1 MEVEPVYKRIISLL
15 LLAALLIL
23 PLSAAAESAQ
33 IDVQANVQENAIH
46 LSGSLNAAPE
56 NEFVTVQLL
65 SGGSK
70 ATTAAAAEQNILHFG
85 VCKANESGAF
95 SYDFG
100 VSSLSGSE
108 YLYVKCGSKE
118 YFAPL
123 TEEKTVVQLYVAPNG
138 SDSAAGTQS
147 APLKT
152 MDGARK
158 AAAKIDKTANQ
169 VEVIFAGGEYFQQ
182 GTVRFTSA
190 DSGGTNTPVVYKAAA
205 GEKPVFTVSKK
216 LNTAD
221 FTEVT
226 DADTL
231 LRLPEEARGKVLQL
245 DLTQSGITQAD
256 VDLYSRTSNLLNER
270 GLLLNGKPQRIARYP
285 NTGFLR
291 VGSLL
296 KTNVVA
302 AGSKNGT
309 CIFKWDN
316 DRISRWETADNLW
329 IEGYFEVEY
338 RADTAKN
345 CSVDAAKKQITMGES
360 ESAISYKTRWRAIN
374 LLEEIDIPGE
384 WYVDKQSMTLY
395 YYPPR
400 NFDKTNDELRFTVN
414 SNGASIAQMIEMNG
428 ANNICFEGLEFRDK
442 YYGDVMRAT
451 GKVNG
456 ISVKNCS
463 FVNTAGAIN
472 LDGKNITVDGCD
484 FRNLQ
489 GNAVRIY
496 DQGAIN
502 NLTPSGIT
510 VTNNYI
516 YNTDLGSAPV
526 FVGGVGARVANN
538 LIHRT
543 DDGGLLLGSIDPQYR
558 IAECTAENNEIYN
571 GLREKGDMSMIYMG
585 RSWYSPG
592 ITVSHNYIHDFGI
605 HENLSWFSN
614 PTYGIF
620 ADDTHSNASFTGNII
635 NANNKDKTYGI
646 VLGGGSNLD
655 VEGNTIVHTLRG
667 ADFNDRTGAIN
678 FNITSYGAYT
688 AMQAAYNDGLKYDQ
702 GIWLTKYPQVNKI
715 MTDITAD
722 GKHIPKNEKLV
733 GNLFFDNDKAFNI
746 ATRNKQNGLE
756 SGNVTAANNS
766 VFVNA
771 AANDWRVTAAAKS
784 AQGIGAQVLDESFD
798 MSTIGLTRT
807 LSMTY
812 EPVRLQYP
820 LHGDYPNAS
829 ALTLAWED
837 AAPADEYYYE
847 IATDEAFTKVVKS
860 GTVYENVADIS
871 GLTKDTVYYWRVTA
885 RNLSKDY
892 GKSWRSETGT
902 FQTDKEIVTVQN
914 FQQNAAGKAEL
925 TYTVDGTDVQ
935 SADILVAVKAADK
948 MVDTQVFSDPIVSGQ
963 ENTFT
968 KQLNI
973 AVKPEYTV
981 ECFALS
987 SVQNLLPID
996 RKKQLILKR

>member
-1 MEVEPVYKRIISLL
+1 MYKRIVSLL
-15 LLAALLIL
+15 LLVTLLTL
-23 PLSAAAESAQ
+23 PLTLRAAAETAQ
-33 IDVQANVQENAIH
+33 IDIQVTVQENSIH
-46 LSGSLNAAPE
+46 LSGNLNAAPE
-56 NEFVTVQLL
+56 NPFVTVQLL
-65 SGGSK
+65 QGSSK
-70 ATTAAAAEQNILHFG
+70 ATTAAAAEQDMLHFG
-85 VCKANESGAF
+85 VCRAQENGAF
-95 SYDFG
+95 SYDFS
-100 VSSLSGSE
+100 VSSLSGGE
-108 YLYVKCGSKE
+108 YLYIKCGSKE
-118 YFAPL
+118 SFAPL
-123 TEEKTVVQLYVAPNG
+123 VKEKATVQLYVAPSGN
-138 SDSAAGTQS
+138 DSAAGTQD

-152 MDGARK
+152 MEGARK
-158 AAAKIDKTANQ
+158 AAAKIDKTGNR

-190 DSGGTNTPVVYKAAA
+190 DSGGTDTPVIYKAAA
-205 GEKPVFTVSKK
+205 GEKPVFTVSKR
-216 LNTAD
+216 LNAAGFTA
-221 FTEVT
+221 VT
-226 DADTL
+226 DTDTL
-231 LRLPEEARGKVLQL
+231 LRLPEEAREKVLQL

-285 NTGFLR
+285 NNGFLQ
-291 VGSLL
+291 VGGSLL
-296 KTNVVA
+296 KSNVVA
-302 AGSKNGT
+302 AGSST
-309 CIFKWDN
+309 EPCIFKWDN
-316 DRISRWETADNLW
+316 DRISRWTSAGSFW
-329 IEGYFEVEY
+329 IEGYFAVEY
-338 RADTAKN
+338 RADTAKD
-345 CSVDAAKKQITMGES
+345 CSVDAAKKQITMNES
-360 ESAISYKTRWRAIN
+360 ESAISRNTRWRAIN

-400 NFDKTNDELRFTVN
+400 DFDKTSDELRFTVN
-414 SNGASIAQMIEMNG
+414 SNGASIDHMILING

-442 YYGDVMRAT
+442 YYGDVVRST
-451 GKVNG
+451 DKVNG
-456 ISVKNCS
+456 VSFRNCS
-463 FVNTAGAIN
+463 FVNTATAIN

-489 GNAVRIY
+489 GQAVRIF

-502 NLTPSGIT
+502 TLTPSNIT

-526 FVGGVGARVANN
+526 FVGGVGARIANN

-543 DDGGLLLGSIDPQYR
+543 DDGGLLLGSVDPQQR

-571 GLREKGDMSMIYMG
+571 GLREKGDMGMIYMG

-592 ITVSHNYIHDFGI
+592 ISVSRNYIHDFGI
-605 HENLSWFSN
+605 HENLSWFDN

-620 ADDTHSNASFTGNII
+620 ADDTHSNASFTSNII

-655 VEGNTIVHTLRG
+655 VEGNTVIHTSRG
-667 ADFNDRTGAIN
+667 ADLNDRTNTG
-678 FNITSYGAYT
+678 NITTYGAYT
-688 AMQAAYNDGLKYDQ
+688 AMLAAYNDGLKYDQ
-702 GIWLTKYPQVNKI
+702 GLWLTKYPQVNKI

-722 GKHIPKNEKLV
+722 GKHIPKNENLI
-733 GNLFFDNDKAFNI
+733 GNLFFDNSNAFNI
-746 ATRNKQNGLE
+746 ATRNKNNGQE
-756 SGNVTAANNS
+756 SGNVTATGDS

-771 AANDWRVTAAAKS
+771 AANDWRVTAAAKA
-784 AQGIGAQVLDESFD
+784 AQGIGAGVLDESFD
-798 MSTIGLTRT
+798 MSSIGLTRT

-820 LHGDYPNAS
+820 LSGDYPGAS

-847 IATDEAFTKVVKS
+847 IATDEAFASVVKS
-860 GTVYENVADIS
+860 GTVYENAADIS
-871 GLTKDTVYYWRVTA
+871 GLAKDKTYYWRVTA

-902 FQTDKEIVTVQN
+902 FRTAKEVVKVQN

-925 TYTVDGTDVQ
+925 TYTIDGTSVQNADV
-935 SADILVAVKAADK
+935 LVAVKSGGKVVAAD
-948 MVDTQVFSDPIVSGQ
+948 VFSDSITSGE

-968 KQLNI
+968 KQLDI

-987 SVQNLLPID
+987 SIRNLAPID
-996 RKKQLILKR
+996 RKEQLFLKR